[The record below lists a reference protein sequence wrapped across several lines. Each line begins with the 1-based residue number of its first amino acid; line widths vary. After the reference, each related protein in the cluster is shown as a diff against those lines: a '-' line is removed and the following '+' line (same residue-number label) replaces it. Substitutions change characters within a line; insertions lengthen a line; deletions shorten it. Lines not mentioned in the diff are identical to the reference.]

1 MNIRDSAAIFA
12 ARVRRF
18 IRTRRGPLGALIY
31 EPLLDGPP
39 ASLVGAL
46 PLRWP
51 PGDETVEIHCEFC
64 RKTTPHAKFREFGPE
79 LGVVFCIRCGWGR
92 DNQGT
97 FDRGIT
103 TYGERLAP

>member
-1 MNIRDSAAIFA
+1 MNIRESAAIYA
-12 ARVRRF
+12 ARLRRF
-18 IRTRRGPLGALIY
+18 VRSRRDPLGALIY
-31 EPLLDGPP
+31 ESLLDGPP
-39 ASLVGAL
+39 ASLTSVI

-51 PGDETVEIHCEFC
+51 PGDETVEIPCGFC

-79 LGVVFCIRCGWGR
+79 LGVVFCTWCGWGR

-97 FDRGIT
+97 FDRAST